1 MEIGRGETKTL
12 HKSNQ
17 VRKDT
22 KQKDGDLKKIKDFQ
36 TLISKLSS
44 FKKLIRKLDR
54 LKEEK
59 NFEQIKS
66 IDLIKILRGT
76 QYSTKIKRFFEF
88 DQAFKMFKKWITK
101 LQCSYPDCE
110 DQATL
115 AFLSKDG
122 EPTIQ

>member
-88 DQAFKMFKKWITK
+88 DQAFKMFKK
-101 LQCSYPDCE
+101 
-110 DQATL
+110 
-115 AFLSKDG
+115 
-122 EPTIQ
+122 